1 MFKTLASEVAAT
13 GTVTQTAVQQ
23 TTTPGIAGRTGLLTV
38 EMITATTTATVL
50 IEGSDDGTTYTTIQS
65 CTHIGKVKQY
75 EVTLKPYMRARQ
87 SVAGGAGTY
96 SAWLYI
102 P

>member
-1 MFKTLASEVAAT
+1 MLKTLASDVAAT
-13 GTVTQTAVQQ
+13 GTVTQTAQ
-23 TTTPGIAGRTGLLTV
+23 TFTATPAIANRTGLLTV
-38 EMITATTTATVL
+38 EMITATTTAAVI
-50 IEGSDDGTTYTTIQS
+50 IEGSDDGTTYSTIQT

-75 EVTLKPYMRARQ
+75 EITLKKYVRARQ

-96 SAWLYI
+96 SAWVFV